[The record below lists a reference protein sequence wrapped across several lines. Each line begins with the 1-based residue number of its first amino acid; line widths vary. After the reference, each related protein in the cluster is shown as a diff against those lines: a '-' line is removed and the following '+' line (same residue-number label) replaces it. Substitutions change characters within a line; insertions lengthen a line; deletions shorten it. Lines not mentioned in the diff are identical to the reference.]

1 MCICIF
7 PYLYIFT
14 FSCCHHYI
22 FLYFHTFFIVRPP
35 LHKGGGGLT
44 FSKLMEMGAG
54 LKIFAR
60 KGGVRQNG
68 GLPYYIEVFL
78 EIPHD
83 AA

>member
-1 MCICIF
+1 M
-7 PYLYIFT
+7 
-14 FSCCHHYI
+14 
-22 FLYFHTFFIVRPP
+22 
-35 LHKGGGGLT
+35 K
-44 FSKLMEMGAG
+44 MGC

-60 KGGVRQNG
+60 KGGLGKMWGWGGGGGGGLYRNG